1 MTGEGM
7 ESGVTGL
14 ANTSRSARDL
24 TRDAIALA
32 LNGEWERAS
41 EVNRTVLELSE
52 DDVDAMNRLSK
63 ALMELARYSEA
74 REVLDRVTILAP
86 YNKIAKKNLARL
98 DQLETTPAASNQVR
112 KAGGALQLF
121 IEESGKSGTT
131 ILIKA
136 VTGQVAAWVAPSDA
150 VTLLVEKDVIN
161 VYTQEGDYLGQIEP
175 KLGRRL
181 IKMMD
186 GGNQYQAAIIGVSN
200 HGISITVRETYRH
213 QSLQN
218 VCSFPTK
225 SKEEHRVYLS
235 ETMVRYTRDDN
246 LDDNLDDD
254 EDDEVGIVEDDM
266 EDDWSDNE

>member
-7 ESGVTGL
+7 ESGVTSL
-14 ANTSRSARDL
+14 ANTSKPARDL
-24 TRDAIALA
+24 SRDAIALA

-41 EVNRTVLELSE
+41 EVNRAVLELSE

-86 YNKIAKKNLARL
+86 YNNIAKKNLARL
-98 DQLETTPAASNQVR
+98 DQLETTPATNNQVR
-112 KAGGALQLF
+112 KAGSALQLF

-136 VTGQVAAWVAPSDA
+136 VTGQVAARVAPSDA
-150 VTLLVEKDVIN
+150 ATLAVEKDVIN
-161 VYTQEGDYLGQIEP
+161 VCTQEGEYLGQIEP

-181 IKMMD
+181 IKLMD
-186 GGNQYQAAIIGVSN
+186 GGNQYQAAIIGVRN
-200 HGISITVRETYRH
+200 HGITITIRETYRH

-225 SKEEHRVYLS
+225 SKAEHRVYLS
-235 ETMVRYTRDDN
+235 ESMVRYTRDDN
-246 LDDNLDDD
+246 LEDD